1 MAGKNENREISGVE
15 LFGDAGRTEPVEAGL
30 RIPNPHPTQTREVS
44 GESLF
49 GDAGSPEALA
59 MIYGAGAAK
68 EPPKDR
74 FAGLKSL
81 LGKLKKAF
89 TIEAPKDGATC
100 DSPQG
105 ACPFK
110 PHSNFRNWPY

>member
-1 MAGKNENREISGVE
+1 MPINPNAKGEI
-15 LFGDAGRTEPVEAGL
+15 
-30 RIPNPHPTQTREVS
+30 S

-59 MIYGAGAAK
+59 IIYGPRAAK

-74 FAGLKSL
+74 FAGLKNL

-89 TIEAPKDGATC
+89 TVEASKDGATC

>member
-1 MAGKNENREISGVE
+1 MPIN
-15 LFGDAGRTEPVEAGL
+15 
-30 RIPNPHPTQTREVS
+30 PNAKGEVS

-59 MIYGAGAAK
+59 MRNAPPAEPK
-68 EPPKDR
+68 ER
-74 FAGLKSL
+74 FFSLKSL

-89 TIEAPKDGATC
+89 TVEASKDGATC

-105 ACPFK
+105 TCPFK
-110 PHSNFRNWPY
+110 PHSNFRNWHY